1 MESGLES
8 QGNHSSEWKPFFHG
22 AFPLK
27 CYNAATK
34 DWGRGGVLMKHMNEK
49 KQETVRARIRPSLK
63 RETQE
68 ILNEMG
74 LTTSQAIILF
84 LEQVRLQ
91 KRLPFPI
98 EVPTPE
104 SRASMDE
111 TFESPD

>member
-1 MESGLES
+1 
-8 QGNHSSEWKPFFHG
+8 
-22 AFPLK
+22 
-27 CYNAATK
+27 
-34 DWGRGGVLMKHMNEK
+34 MNRITEK

-68 ILNEMG
+68 IFTEMG

-104 SRASMDE
+104 TRAAMDE